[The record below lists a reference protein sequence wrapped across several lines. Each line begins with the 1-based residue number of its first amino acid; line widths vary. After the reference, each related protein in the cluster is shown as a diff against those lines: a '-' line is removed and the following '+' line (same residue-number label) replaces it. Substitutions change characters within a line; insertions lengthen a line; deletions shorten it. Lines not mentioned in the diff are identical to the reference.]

1 MDELKITSKIMT
13 KIISKGIAMV
23 IKKKLGYNV
32 DIQVHEIR
40 ATVNDGKAHVYLN
53 AEGDVDVKEFKK
65 FTKSIGLE
73 D

>member
-13 KIISKGIAMV
+13 KIISKGITMV

-53 AEGDVDVKEFKK
+53 AEGDVDINEFKK

>member
-53 AEGDVDVKEFKK
+53 AEGDVDIKEFKK

>member
-40 ATVNDGKAHVYLN
+40 AAVNDGKAHVYLN
-53 AEGDVDVKEFKK
+53 AEGDVDINEFKK

>member
-40 ATVNDGKAHVYLN
+40 ATVNDGKVHVYLN
-53 AEGDVDVKEFKK
+53 ADGDVDIKEFKK

>member
-32 DIQVHEIR
+32 DIQIHEIR
-40 ATVNDGKAHVYLN
+40 ATVNEGRAPVYLN
-53 AEGDVDVKEFKK
+53 AEGDVDINEFKK

-73 D
+73 G

>member
-53 AEGDVDVKEFKK
+53 AEGDVGINEFKK

>member
-1 MDELKITSKIMT
+1 MDELKITSKFMT
-13 KIISKGIAMV
+13 KIISNGISMAV
-23 IKKKLGYNV
+23 KKKLGYNI

-53 AEGDVDVKEFKK
+53 AEGDVDINEFKK

>member
-23 IKKKLGYNV
+23 IKKKLGYNI

-53 AEGDVDVKEFKK
+53 AEGDVDIKEFKK

>member
-40 ATVNDGKAHVYLN
+40 VTVNDGKAHVYLN
-53 AEGDVDVKEFKK
+53 AEGDVDIKEFKK
-65 FTKSIGLE
+65 FTESSGLE

>member
-1 MDELKITSKIMT
+1 MDELKIASKIMT

-40 ATVNDGKAHVYLN
+40 ATVNDGRAHVYLN
-53 AEGDVDVKEFKK
+53 AEGDVNVNEFKK
-65 FTKSIGLE
+65 ITKVIGLE

>member
-1 MDELKITSKIMT
+1 MDELKIASKIMT

-53 AEGDVDVKEFKK
+53 AEGDVDIKEFKK

>member
-40 ATVNDGKAHVYLN
+40 ATVNDGKAHVCLN
-53 AEGDVDVKEFKK
+53 AEGDVDIKEFKK
-65 FTKSIGLE
+65 FTKAIGLE

>member
-23 IKKKLGYNV
+23 IKKKLGYNF

-53 AEGDVDVKEFKK
+53 AEGDVDIKEFKK

>member
-1 MDELKITSKIMT
+1 MDELKIASKIMT
-13 KIISKGIAMV
+13 KIISKGIAMA
-23 IKKKLGYNV
+23 IKNKFGYNV

-53 AEGDVDVKEFKK
+53 AEGDVDIKEFKK

>member
-32 DIQVHEIR
+32 DIQIHEIR
-40 ATVNDGKAHVYLN
+40 ATVNDGKVHVYLN
-53 AEGDVDVKEFKK
+53 ADGDVDIKEFKK

>member
-1 MDELKITSKIMT
+1 MDELKIASKIMT
-13 KIISKGIAMV
+13 KIISKGIAMA

-53 AEGDVDVKEFKK
+53 AEGDADINEFKK
-65 FTKSIGLE
+65 FTKVIGLE

>member
-40 ATVNDGKAHVYLN
+40 VTVNDGKAHVYLN
-53 AEGDVDVKEFKK
+53 AEGDVDINEFKK

>member
-32 DIQVHEIR
+32 DILVHEIR

-53 AEGDVDVKEFKK
+53 AEGDVDIKEFKK

>member
-40 ATVNDGKAHVYLN
+40 ATVNDGKAHVYWN
-53 AEGDVDVKEFKK
+53 AEGDVDSNEFKK

>member
-1 MDELKITSKIMT
+1 MDELKIASKIMT
-13 KIISKGIAMV
+13 KIISKGITMA

-40 ATVNDGKAHVYLN
+40 ATVNDGKAHIYLN
-53 AEGDVDVKEFKK
+53 AEGDVDINEFKK
-65 FTKSIGLE
+65 FTKVIGLE

>member
-13 KIISKGIAMV
+13 KIISKGIAMA

-32 DIQVHEIR
+32 EIQVHEIR
-40 ATVNDGKAHVYLN
+40 VTVNDGKAHVYLN
-53 AEGDVDVKEFKK
+53 AEGDVDINEFKK

>member
-13 KIISKGIAMV
+13 KIISKGITMV

-53 AEGDVDVKEFKK
+53 AEGDVGINEFKK

>member
-1 MDELKITSKIMT
+1 MDELKITSKFMT
-13 KIISKGIAMV
+13 KIISNGISMAV
-23 IKKKLGYNV
+23 KKKLGYNI

-53 AEGDVDVKEFKK
+53 AEGDVDINEFKK

-73 D
+73 G

>member
-1 MDELKITSKIMT
+1 MDELKIASKIMT
-13 KIISKGIAMV
+13 KIISKGITMV

-53 AEGDVDVKEFKK
+53 AEGDVDINEFKK

>member
-1 MDELKITSKIMT
+1 MDELKITSKVMT

-53 AEGDVDVKEFKK
+53 AEGDVDIKEFKK

>member
-13 KIISKGIAMV
+13 KIISKGIAMT

-32 DIQVHEIR
+32 NIQVHEIR
-40 ATVNDGKAHVYLN
+40 ATVNDGRAHVYLN
-53 AEGDVDVKEFKK
+53 AEGDVDVNEFKK
-65 FTKSIGLE
+65 ITKVIGLE

>member
-1 MDELKITSKIMT
+1 MDELKIASKIMT
-13 KIISKGIAMV
+13 KIISKGITMA

-53 AEGDVDVKEFKK
+53 AEGNVDINEFKK
-65 FTKSIGLE
+65 FTKVIGLE

>member
-13 KIISKGIAMV
+13 KIIYKGIAMV

-53 AEGDVDVKEFKK
+53 AEGDVDINEFKK

>member
-53 AEGDVDVKEFKK
+53 AEGDVDINEFKK
-65 FTKSIGLE
+65 FTKVIGLE

>member
-1 MDELKITSKIMT
+1 MDELKIASKIMT

-32 DIQVHEIR
+32 DIQIHEIR
-40 ATVNDGKAHVYLN
+40 ATVNDGKVHVYLN
-53 AEGDVDVKEFKK
+53 ADGDVDIKEFKK

>member
-1 MDELKITSKIMT
+1 MDELKIASKIMT
-13 KIISKGIAMV
+13 KIISKGITMA

-53 AEGDVDVKEFKK
+53 AEGDVDINEFKK
-65 FTKSIGLE
+65 FTKVIGLE

>member
-13 KIISKGIAMV
+13 KIISKGIAMA

-32 DIQVHEIR
+32 DIQVYEIR

-53 AEGDVDVKEFKK
+53 AEGDVDINEFKK
-65 FTKSIGLE
+65 FTKVIGLE

>member
-32 DIQVHEIR
+32 EIQVHEIR
-40 ATVNDGKAHVYLN
+40 VTVNDGKAHVYLN
-53 AEGDVDVKEFKK
+53 AEGDVDINEFKK

>member
-23 IKKKLGYNV
+23 IKKKLGYNC

-53 AEGDVDVKEFKK
+53 AEGDVDINEFKK

>member
-53 AEGDVDVKEFKK
+53 AEGDVDINEFKK
-65 FTKSIGLE
+65 FTKSIGLG

>member
-53 AEGDVDVKEFKK
+53 AEGGVDINEFKK

>member
-1 MDELKITSKIMT
+1 MDELKIASKIMT
-13 KIISKGIAMV
+13 KIISKGIAMA

-40 ATVNDGKAHVYLN
+40 ATVNDGKAHIYLN
-53 AEGDVDVKEFKK
+53 AEGDVDINEFKK
-65 FTKSIGLE
+65 FTKIIGLE